1 MTPDYATILARLE
14 SLDEH
19 VAKRL
24 AGRLLRMQCAA
35 EHGFLEA
42 ISATV
47 ASPESPLAPAWA
59 ELEPLRAEVLSARQ
73 RQRLLTPRTAPLGY
87 RVYGPEAIHE
97 SARKQMED
105 VMRLAPVVAG
115 ALMPDAHVGRGE
127 RGHPLRRRRGYR
139 LPYAPHRLPRAGGR
153 SRTSARPAPRIDPQ
167 GDAFRSGSQAEGP

>member
-47 ASPESPLAPAWA
+47 ASPESPLAPAWN
-59 ELEPLRAEVLSARQ
+59 PCVPRYCPRVSA
-73 RQRLLTPRTAPLGY
+73 
-87 RVYGPEAIHE
+87 
-97 SARKQMED
+97 SAC
-105 VMRLAPVVAG
+105 
-115 ALMPDAHVGRGE
+115 
-127 RGHPLRRRRGYR
+127 
-139 LPYAPHRLPRAGGR
+139 
-153 SRTSARPAPRIDPQ
+153 
-167 GDAFRSGSQAEGP
+167 